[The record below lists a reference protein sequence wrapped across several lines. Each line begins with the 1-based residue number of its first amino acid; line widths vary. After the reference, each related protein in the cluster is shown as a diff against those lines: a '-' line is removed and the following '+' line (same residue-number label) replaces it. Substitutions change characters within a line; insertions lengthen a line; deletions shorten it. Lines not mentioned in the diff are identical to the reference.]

1 MGSLVTFYEWNT
13 PCSGYQPESVGNW
26 HIKKRE
32 IKSGTTMVVDAMSMD
47 AVLFPKAVTVTILRE
62 GERDKNDTES
72 VWMSDT
78 PMEYFKAWELVARSH
93 GNVLVGGLGLGL
105 FIHLLRNRK
114 DIGTITVIEKSPEVV
129 QLVSK
134 YLPKDIEIIC
144 GDFMQEIFNL
154 EEAEREFD
162 TVIADMW
169 KNDAEEDFIS
179 DCRGVMDDCYPCA
192 TQLFWAVQKDIDDEV
207 SRYAIHSLKG
217 EELSR
222 FESSAMDI
230 VRG

>member
-1 MGSLVTFYEWNT
+1 MGSLVTLYEWNT
-13 PCSGYQPESVGNW
+13 PCSGYQPESVGKW
-26 HIKKRE
+26 HIKRRE
-32 IKSGTTMVVDAMSMD
+32 LKAGSTLTVEAMSMD
-47 AVLFPKAVTVTILRE
+47 AILFPKTVTITVLRE

-78 PMEYFKAWELVARSH
+78 PMEYYKGWELVARSH

-105 FIHLLRNRK
+105 FVHLLYSRK
-114 DIGTITVIEKSPEVV
+114 DIGKITVIEKSPEVI

-134 YLPKDIEIIC
+134 YLPKDVEIIC
-144 GDFMQEIFNL
+144 GDFMQEIQKL

-169 KNDAEEDFIS
+169 KNDTEEELIS
-179 DCRGVMDDCYPCA
+179 DCRDVMDEFYPCA
-192 TQLFWAVQKDIDDEV
+192 THLFWAVQGDIDDEN
-207 SRYAIHSLKG
+207 SRYAILSLKG
-217 EELSR
+217 EELER
-222 FESSAMDI
+222 FKNNAMDI

>member
-1 MGSLVTFYEWNT
+1 MGSLVTLYEWNT

-26 HIKKRE
+26 HIKRRDFPAGSTLTVE
-32 IKSGTTMVVDAMSMD
+32 AMSMD
-47 AVLFPKAVTVTILRE
+47 AVLFPKTVTFTILRE
-62 GERDKNDTES
+62 GERDKNDTKS

-105 FIHLLRNRK
+105 FIHLLCSRK
-114 DIGTITVIEKSPEVV
+114 DIGKITVIEKSPEVI

-134 YLPKDIEIIC
+134 YLPKDIEVIC
-144 GDFMQEIFNL
+144 GDFLTEIYHFVDN
-154 EEAEREFD
+154 EREFD

-169 KNDAEEDFIS
+169 KDDTEEELIS
-179 DCRGVMDDCYPCA
+179 DCRGAIDDCYPCA
-192 TQLFWAVQKDIDDEV
+192 TQLFWAVQGEIDDEV

-217 EELSR
+217 EELNR
-222 FESSAMDI
+222 FEQSAMDI
-230 VRG
+230 ARG